1 MQSIV
6 AIVYMVFRML
16 YPQNGSFTTVA
27 VFAVAALDALTRKT
41 WILALQAQE
50 LREEVQLELKVAW
63 KGREKPWFS
72 SHSCRKTNENI
83 IEYLYIAC
91 VHSLWTWFCRK
102 PYRFNIYAV
111 VFFRHMSPAFYP
123 DKIRSPWGSVGG

>member
-1 MQSIV
+1 MLYLYIYIYYLYV
-6 AIVYMVFRML
+6 LPLVNNEHAIHCGHCVYGFRML

-111 VFFRHMSPAFYP
+111 VF
-123 DKIRSPWGSVGG
+123 